1 MNAGWHKSR
10 LTSPSL
16 PVRSFAEVSLGF
28 TLIKQ
33 NKPRLEVG
41 MSVSI
46 TFEPS
51 GISGV
56 VAQGTY
62 LIDAARRMGAPLG
75 AGCTAGKGECPECVV
90 SVKAGA
96 DLLSAR
102 SQVEEKQLGGEQLDQ
117 SLRLACQAK
126 IENHGDVV
134 VMAAARPQARP
145 DDDTQAELLRKFGT
159 LPLTKKLATLV
170 QFETITMSEAFDT
183 AIEKPLAFGS
193 KTFDK
198 FMARKRAAQAQADE
212 KK

>member
-1 MNAGWHKSR
+1 
-10 LTSPSL
+10 
-16 PVRSFAEVSLGF
+16 
-28 TLIKQ
+28 
-33 NKPRLEVG
+33 

-51 GISGV
+51 GINGL
-56 VAQGTY
+56 VAEGTY

-75 AGCTAGKGECPECVV
+75 AGCTAGKGECPSCVV

-96 DLLSAR
+96 NLLSPPSLA
-102 SQVEEKQLGGEQLDQ
+102 EEQQLGVEHLDQ
-117 SLRLACQAK
+117 SLRLACQVK

-134 VMAAARPQARP
+134 VMSATRPQRSTP
-145 DDDTQAELLRKFGT
+145 VDDGSELTKRFGA
-159 LPLTKKLATLV
+159 LPLGKKLATLM
-170 QFETITMSEAFDT
+170 QLEALTMSEAFDS

-198 FMARKRAAQAQADE
+198 ILNKTKAKSGE

>member
-1 MNAGWHKSR
+1 
-10 LTSPSL
+10 
-16 PVRSFAEVSLGF
+16 
-28 TLIKQ
+28 
-33 NKPRLEVG
+33 

-75 AGCTAGKGECPECVV
+75 VGCTSGKGECPACVV

-96 DLLSAR
+96 DLLSPP
-102 SQVEEKQLGGEQLDQ
+102 SLVEENQLGSEQLDQ
-117 SLRLACQAK
+117 SFRLACQVK

-134 VMAAARPQARP
+134 VMAAARPQNRAT
-145 DDDTQAELLRKFGT
+145 DDETEAELRKKFGG
-159 LPLTKKLATLV
+159 LPLTKKMALLM
-170 QFETITMSEAFDT
+170 QFETITMSEAFDS

-193 KTFDK
+193 KTFDR
-198 FMARKRAAQAQADE
+198 FMNRSRASGA
-212 KK
+212 KKEETK

>member
-1 MNAGWHKSR
+1 
-10 LTSPSL
+10 
-16 PVRSFAEVSLGF
+16 
-28 TLIKQ
+28 
-33 NKPRLEVG
+33 

-75 AGCTAGKGECPECVV
+75 AGCTAGKGECPACVV

-96 DLLSAR
+96 NLLSPPSAA
-102 SQVEEKQLGGEQLDQ
+102 EEKQLGVEQLDQ
-117 SLRLACQAK
+117 ALRLACQVK

-134 VMAAARPQARP
+134 VMAAAGPHTRPA
-145 DDDTQAELLRKFGT
+145 DIDMEAELRKKFGA
-159 LPLTKKLATLV
+159 LPLGKKLATLV
-170 QFETITMSEAFDT
+170 QLEAITMSEAFDS

-193 KTFDK
+193 KTFDAIMGK
-198 FMARKRAAQAQADE
+198 AKAKQ

>member
-1 MNAGWHKSR
+1 
-10 LTSPSL
+10 
-16 PVRSFAEVSLGF
+16 
-28 TLIKQ
+28 
-33 NKPRLEVG
+33 

-75 AGCTAGKGECPECVV
+75 VGCTAGKGECPACVV

-96 DLLSAR
+96 ELLSPP
-102 SQVEEKQLGGEQLDQ
+102 SLVEENQLGAGQLDQ
-117 SLRLACQAK
+117 SLRLACQVK

-134 VMAAARPQARP
+134 VMAAARPQNRP
-145 DDDTQAELLRKFGT
+145 TSDETEAELRKKFGA

-170 QFETITMSEAFDT
+170 QLEAITMSEAFDS

-193 KTFDK
+193 RTFDSI
-198 FMARKRAAQAQADE
+198 MGRARAARARKE
-212 KK
+212 ETK

>member
-1 MNAGWHKSR
+1 
-10 LTSPSL
+10 
-16 PVRSFAEVSLGF
+16 
-28 TLIKQ
+28 
-33 NKPRLEVG
+33 

-62 LIDAARRMGAPLG
+62 IIDAARRIGAPLG
-75 AGCTAGKGECPECVV
+75 AGCTAGKGECPACVV

-96 DLLSAR
+96 DLLSR
-102 SQVEEKQLGGEQLDQ
+102 PSLVEEQQLGAEQLDQ
-117 SLRLACQAK
+117 SLRLACQVK
-126 IENHGDVV
+126 IENHGEVV
-134 VMAAARPQARP
+134 VMAATRPETRP
-145 DDDTQAELLRKFGT
+145 VNDETEADLRKKFGA
-159 LPLTKKLATLV
+159 LPLSKKLATLM
-170 QFETITMSEAFDT
+170 QFEAITMSEAFDS

-198 FMARKRAAQAQADE
+198 FMGRSRARSEE

>member
-1 MNAGWHKSR
+1 
-10 LTSPSL
+10 
-16 PVRSFAEVSLGF
+16 
-28 TLIKQ
+28 
-33 NKPRLEVG
+33 

-51 GISGV
+51 GISGI

-75 AGCTAGKGECPECVV
+75 AGCTAGKGECPACVV

-96 DLLSAR
+96 DLLS
-102 SQVEEKQLGGEQLDQ
+102 SPSLVEEKQLGNEQLDQ
-117 SLRLACQAK
+117 SLRLACQVK

-145 DDDTQAELLRKFGT
+145 VDDTEAELLKKFGG
-159 LPLTKKLATLV
+159 LPLTKKLATLM
-170 QFETITMSEAFDT
+170 QFETITMSEAFDA

-198 FMARKRAAQAQADE
+198 FMNRKRAAQAQDE
-212 KK
+212 EQK

>member
-1 MNAGWHKSR
+1 
-10 LTSPSL
+10 
-16 PVRSFAEVSLGF
+16 
-28 TLIKQ
+28 
-33 NKPRLEVG
+33 

-51 GISGV
+51 GINGV

-75 AGCTAGKGECPECVV
+75 AGCTSGKGECPACVV

-96 DLLSAR
+96 DLLSSP
-102 SQVEEKQLGGEQLDQ
+102 SQVEEKQLGVEQLDQ
-117 SLRLACQAK
+117 SLRLACQVK

-134 VMAAARPQARP
+134 VMAAPRPPRP
-145 DDDTQAELLRKFGT
+145 TDDAEAEILKKFVS
-159 LPLTKKLATLV
+159 LPLTKKLATLM
-170 QFETITMSEAFDT
+170 QIETITMSEAFDT

-198 FMARKRAAQAQADE
+198 FMARKRAAQAAAEE